1 MLLYTLLLVGLCWV
15 WPGPT
20 FGAHVCPDCNTLNVM
35 QYTVRCSGLYFRIA
49 GNYYGYA
56 RFRVCMQAEPES
68 NVFLSGHRTSIGKVV
83 MPPNV
88 ARVWC
93 AVDKRAL
100 CRQRVEAS
108 NLNAHSIE
116 LCNRSCCSAAEDW
129 TRSGAV
135 KWILLSAWF
144 LKLLE
149 AN

>member
-1 MLLYTLLLVGLCWV
+1 
-15 WPGPT
+15 
-20 FGAHVCPDCNTLNVM
+20 M
-35 QYTVRCSGLYFRIA
+35 QYTIRCSGLYFRIA

-93 AVDKRAL
+93 AVDKRTL

-116 LCNRSCCSAAEDW
+116 LCDRSCCSAAED
-129 TRSGAV
+129 
-135 KWILLSAWF
+135 
-144 LKLLE
+144 
-149 AN
+149 